1 MSLLDLEEVVEY
13 GFNESCVFNKV
24 KDEYGGL
31 SNMSNDFRVR
41 VNGVLIK
48 NTEALY
54 QACRF
59 PDWLEV
65 QKVIL
70 KQASGMTAKMKSKH
84 YRNNTRKDWEDIRVE
99 VMRWCI
105 RVKLAQNPVG
115 FKNLLLSTGDR
126 EIVEKSHKDKFW
138 GAVLVKKR
146 NVLVGKNVLGKL
158 LMEAREVCRLADEQ
172 YRYVV
177 PPAIENFML
186 LDEVVRPVGRRII
199 VKV

>member
-1 MSLLDLEEVVEY
+1 MSILDLEEVVEY

-24 KDEYGGL
+24 KEEYGGL
-31 SNMSNDFRVR
+31 SNMSNDFRIR
-41 VNGVLIK
+41 VNGILIK

-65 QKVIL
+65 QKEIL
-70 KQASGMTAKMKSKH
+70 KQGSAMTAKMKSKR
-84 YRNNTRKDWEDIRVE
+84 YRDNTRKDWEDIRVE

-105 RVKLAQNPVG
+105 RVKLAQYPVS
-115 FKNLLLSTGDR
+115 FRSLLLSTGDR

-138 GAVLVKKR
+138 GAVPVKNR

-158 LMEAREVCRLADEQ
+158 LMEAREVCRLGDEQ

-177 PPAIENFML
+177 PPEIENFRI
-186 LDEVVRPVGRRII
+186 LDEVIRPVGRQVI